1 MEEVAFEQL
10 SERKAG
16 FRKGEDLGEATL
28 TQENAPSK
36 GEKGGHAHLWTGGW
50 HGQGRVGHKFHTRRA
65 VEGFRAGEK
74 NNVRRYV
81 W

>member
-1 MEEVAFEQL
+1 MSSYL
-10 SERKAG
+10 KERQ
-16 FRKGEDLGEATL
+16 DLERERIWEKPPL

-50 HGQGRVGHKFHTRRA
+50 HGQGRVDHKFHTRRA
-65 VEGFRAGEK
+65 MEGFRAGEK